1 MSRIGV
7 AQERQW
13 VMVLPEWFLK
23 EAESSDCDP
32 HFIKLRHPK
41 TGEGTT
47 FLVGADGMHGGKDK
61 GRALL
66 EMRALVEK
74 EPRSWLIGQSVQEDG
89 KLVLCT
95 RVDPLFLTLPYLQ
108 RAHAKG
114 KFEPLSQI
122 VMDQEFPACSFLAE
136 CVGVRSKLHAV
147 ADEKGNADQKFYKY
161 SQEKTLAWLETK
173 VARVVKALKEKSIPV
188 GAGVKSALFIR
199 PDTSGASSE
208 EEYLRYAHGLISE
221 YLETELS
228 SRLQEHLGIFDVSLV
243 AEGEHQAS
251 KKRKRCDL
259 RVEAAEDYSKGSH
272 GAGKA
277 AKPGKQTTAQRALA
291 KVDRTGMKSISSFF
305 TAKGENKS

>member
-1 MSRIGV
+1 MSRMGI
-7 AQERQW
+7 APERQW

-23 EAESSDCDP
+23 EAENSDCDP

-74 EPRSWLIGQSVQEDG
+74 EPRSWLIGESVQEDG

-122 VMDQEFPACSFLAE
+122 VMDQEYPACSFLAE
-136 CVGVRSKLHAV
+136 CVGVRSKLDAV

-161 SQEKTLAWLETK
+161 SQEKTLAWLEKK
-173 VARVVKALKEKSIPV
+173 VARVVKALKEKSIAV

-199 PDTSGASSE
+199 TDTSADSSA

-221 YLETELS
+221 YLDSELS
-228 SRLQEHLGIFDVSLV
+228 SRLQEHLGISDVSLV

-251 KKRKRCDL
+251 KKRKRSDL
-259 RVEAAEDYSKGSH
+259 RVEAAEDYSKGSD

-291 KVDRTGMKSISSFF
+291 KVDRSGMKSISSFF
-305 TAKGENKS
+305 TAKGEKKS